1 MNILKKISVQNLSFL
16 TATIF
21 VLSFTILNYDSSNFT
36 FWNASLTFGLLLVF
50 AGLIFHFSK
59 QKLGPWLDLIFAGII
74 AGILFAI
81 WPHTFFDDA
90 GFILRYLENTK
101 QGVWF
106 RFNSDE
112 LPVYGISGFIHGLFC
127 SVLVFLGGVSPS
139 IALHASN
146 LTGLFITA
154 FLLVRIFRRLL
165 PDSKFHFVYAT
176 IILMYSKYLCDV
188 LFQGMETP
196 LHIAIV
202 LMALHEL
209 LMQRSKSFF
218 LFAAISIISK
228 LDAVPVIA
236 VLFVVYFTDLILKEK
251 FIDIFRKRFKPFLL
265 YFLFP
270 LAVWILFS
278 YYFFGSPLPQSA
290 KAKLMYHSGSIQ
302 STFPFL
308 EIFINDPF
316 RMPLLILLGLFLI
329 LHLFLAK
336 IKGIKFITFNFIFG
350 WMFIALMVL
359 FHFYNPNERML
370 WYYALPDLL
379 LISQCVLSFG
389 ILASAKLP
397 FFDFARNTFFA
408 LCLITFFKYDTD
420 GAKNWMFGYLGR
432 VERERNEVGK
442 YVAQLG
448 NKSDTLLAWHG
459 LTSHPFPGFVID
471 GTGLNSKLALSYR
484 LDSDSL
490 ISELNPR
497 FIVQVANDFLVERF
511 SKHSYNIVG
520 MFGDITLDNTE
531 PWLVWSKVNESKSQK
546 LATVVPKA
554 NLIQGNQVENVP
566 FFKAFGNRIEFSC
579 SSGKALPKTLWFV
592 LESNEQNQN
601 IACEIWSGDTLLK
614 SERVSLLAKGQNQGP
629 SIFTQSFSIN
639 LANCSFESDSF
650 QVKIATSIPEEPL
663 KLICPIVEYSFE
675 TEQYIGH

>member
-1 MNILKKISVQNLSFL
+1 MIPLLRKSSIQNLSFFS
-16 TATIF
+16 AIVF
-21 VLSFTILNYDSSNFT
+21 VISFAFLSYGWNNFT
-36 FWNASLTFGLLLVF
+36 FWGSSLTFGLLFVF

-74 AGILFAI
+74 AGILYAI

-101 QGVWF
+101 QGGWF
-106 RFNSDE
+106 RFNADE

-127 SVLVFLGGVSPS
+127 SVLVVLSGISPEN
-139 IALHASN
+139 ALHVSN
-146 LTGLFITA
+146 LTGLFFIA
-154 FLLVRIFRRLL
+154 LLLVRIFRRLL
-165 PDSKFHFVYAT
+165 PGSKFHFVYAT

-209 LMQRSKSFF
+209 LMHRSKSFF
-218 LFAAISIISK
+218 LFAAISIVSK
-228 LDAVPVIA
+228 LDAVPVVA
-236 VLFVVYFTDLILKEK
+236 VLFIIYFIDLIFKEN
-251 FIDIFRKRFKPFLL
+251 FIDIFRKNYKPFLL
-265 YFLFP
+265 CFLIP

-278 YYFFGSPLPQSA
+278 YFFFGSPLPQSA

-308 EIFINDPF
+308 EVFINDAF

-336 IKGIKFITFNFIFG
+336 TKGIKFITFYFIFG

-370 WYYALPDLL
+370 WYYAMPDLL
-379 LISQCVLSFG
+379 LISQCVLSLG
-389 ILASAKLP
+389 LLASSKLP
-397 FFDFARNTFFA
+397 FPDFARNTALA
-408 LCLITFFKYDTD
+408 LCLVIFLKYDTD
-420 GAKNWMFGYLGR
+420 GAKNWMFGYLER
-432 VERERNEVGK
+432 VEQERYEVGK

-490 ISELNPR
+490 ISNLNPR

-511 SKHSYNIVG
+511 SKHNYKIVG
-520 MFGDITLDNTE
+520 VFGDITLDNTE
-531 PWLVWSKVNESKSQK
+531 PWLVWSKAKESKSQRF
-546 LATVVPKA
+546 ASVVPKA
-554 NLIQGNQVENVP
+554 NLLQGNQVENVL
-566 FFKAFGNRIEFSC
+566 FFKAFGNPIEFSC
-579 SSGKALPKTLWFV
+579 SSENAMPKILWFV
-592 LESNEQNQN
+592 LESNKRNQQNF
-601 IACEIWSGDTLLK
+601 ACEIWSGGTLLK
-614 SERVSLLAKGQNQGP
+614 SERVNLKAKGQNQGP
-629 SIFTQSFSIN
+629 SKFTQTVSIN
-639 LANCSFESDSF
+639 LADCSFKFDSF
-650 QVKIATSIPEEPL
+650 QVKIASSKPEEPL
-663 KLICPIVEYSFE
+663 KLICPIVEYSHE
-675 TEQYIGH
+675 SKKK